1 MKFPEEYHA
10 EELKGKDAVFH
21 VKVNGIQVKVKPEL
35 DDDFAADVSE
45 HDTFDAYKQAIV
57 DELNEKAQKNAD
69 VQLENE
75 LVQQSVDAADCDI
88 PDSMIEDEIE
98 IMIREMKMRM
108 MYQGFRYEDYLKYTG
123 QTEDQ
128 IKEMYRPEAKNR
140 VKMQLVLEAMVKAEG
155 IEVSEEDV
163 EKVTA
168 EEAQRMG
175 REVEEFKASLSDRQK
190 EYLKENAAI
199 RKVVDLVVASAEVEE
214 KEEAEKINMAETMS
228 AVEEAAQA
236 AEIQDEE

>member
-1 MKFPEEYHA
+1 
-10 EELKGKDAVFH
+10 
-21 VKVNGIQVKVKPEL
+21 
-35 DDDFAADVSE
+35 
-45 HDTFDAYKQAIV
+45 
-57 DELNEKAQKNAD
+57 
-69 VQLENE
+69 
-75 LVQQSVDAADCDI
+75 
-88 PDSMIEDEIE
+88 
-98 IMIREMKMRM
+98 MKMRM